1 MDLSILNDNQLKAVK
16 HIKGPLSV
24 VAGAGSGKT
33 RTLTYRIGYLI
44 NQGVNPLSILA
55 VTFTN
60 KAAREMRER
69 VVELV
74 GPKALDVTL
83 STFHSFC
90 ARFLRSEIEY
100 LGQTYNRRF
109 LIIDED
115 DSKQIIRDTVK
126 ELNYDPNRYN
136 SNRLKSLFSKYKN
149 GQYDE
154 LETIEQEI
162 YLKYN
167 DYLAYNNSLDFDD
180 LINYTIKILKENPS
194 VLAYYN
200 QYYEYLLID
209 EFQDTN
215 SVQYDL
221 IKLLSNKEKNVFIVG
236 DPDQSIYAFRGANYE
251 NHERFVREFKAEV
264 VILDQN
270 YRSTKNI
277 LDAANQLIGHNKNRQ
292 GEKNLRS
299 SFDEGPKV
307 IYEQRDSDKDEAY
320 YVARAIEI
328 IHQGHTPYQNIAVLY
343 RSNALSRI
351 FEEAFLR
358 YNIPYTVYGGISFFQ
373 RKEIKDMLSY
383 VRVCL
388 FPQDN
393 ISLKRIINVPRRKIG
408 QTTITKIETYA
419 TIHKISMWDAI
430 DQMDIK
436 GTTKQNLLDFKEI
449 IIKMQNEIARLD
461 DLIYVVDLVLAI
473 SGYKQMLNDEGN
485 EGKDRYENILELKS
499 VFYNGA
505 IDYKGTNLEKIEQ
518 ILDDMALKTDQ
529 DIVEDKDTVKLA
541 TIHQVKGLE
550 FDCVFVVALE
560 EGIFPS
566 ETAFNSGE
574 IDEER
579 RICYVAT
586 TRAKKRLLLSCSRQR
601 FRFGQLQM
609 NAPSRFIEEMN
620 LEDDRIQKRKQ
631 VIVKEVTPSDFMTS
645 SDDIKIGD
653 KVTHE
658 KYGFGT
664 VVQKDENVT
673 RVAFS
678 IHHGIKLFTNGHPAL
693 KKVIN

>member
-1 MDLSILNDNQLKAVK
+1 MNLSMLNENQLKAVK
-16 HIKGPLSV
+16 HINGPLSV

-33 RTLTYRIGYLI
+33 RTLTYRIANLI
-44 NQGVNPLSILA
+44 EQGVLPLSILA

-60 KAAREMRER
+60 KAAREMKER

-90 ARFLRSEIEY
+90 ARFLRNEIDH
-100 LGQTYNRRF
+100 LGSNYNRRF

-115 DSKQIIRDTVK
+115 DAKQIIRDTVK
-126 ELNYDPNRYN
+126 ELNYDPNRFK
-136 SNRLKSLFSKYKN
+136 STRLKSLISKFKN

-154 LETIEQEI
+154 LDTIESEI
-162 YLKYN
+162 YAKYN
-167 DYLAYNNSLDFDD
+167 DYLALNNSLDFDD
-180 LINYTIKILKENPS
+180 LINFTIKILKENKD
-194 VLAYYN
+194 VLTYYN
-200 QYYEYLLID
+200 NYYEYLLID

-215 SVQYDL
+215 TVQYDL
-221 IKLLSNKEKNVFIVG
+221 IKLLSFKHKNVFIVG
-236 DPDQSIYAFRGANYE
+236 DPDQSIYAFRGANYD
-251 NHERFVREFKAEV
+251 NHNRFITDYKAEI

-270 YRSTKNI
+270 YRSTTNI
-277 LDAANQLIGHNKNRQ
+277 LDAANNLISNNNNRQ

-299 SFDEGPKV
+299 DFDHGAKV
-307 IYEQRDSDKDEAY
+307 ITELRDSDKDEAY

-328 IHQGHTPYQNIAVLY
+328 INQGGTKYENIAVLY

-383 VRVCL
+383 IRVCL

-393 ISLKRIINVPRRKIG
+393 ISLKRIVNVPRRKIG
-408 QTTITKIETYA
+408 QTTISKIETYA
-419 TIHKISMWDAI
+419 NIHKISIWEAI
-430 DQMDIK
+430 DLIDLRGQAK
-436 GTTKQNLLDFKEI
+436 KNLLEFKAVIEKLQKEI
-449 IIKMQNEIARLD
+449 LAVD
-461 DLIYVVDLVLAI
+461 DLIYIVDLTLEVT
-473 SGYKQMLNDEGN
+473 GYRQMLIDEGN
-485 EGKDRYENILELKS
+485 EGKDRHENIMELKS
-499 VFYNGA
+499 VFYNGSM
-505 IDYKGTNLEKIEQ
+505 DYKGTNLEKIEQ
-518 ILDDMALKTDQ
+518 ILDEMALKSDM
-529 DIVEDKDTVKLA
+529 DIIEDNNTVKLA

-550 FDCVFVVALE
+550 FDAVFLVALE

-566 ETAFNSGE
+566 ETAYNNGE
-574 IDEER
+574 IEEER
-579 RICYVAT
+579 RIAYVGA

-601 FRFGQLQM
+601 FRFGQIQY
-609 NAPSRFIEEMN
+609 NSPSRFIDEMQI
-620 LEDDRIQKRKQ
+620 ESDDFPKRPKI
-631 VIVKEVTPSDFMTS
+631 VVKELSPMDFMSNT
-645 SDDIKIGD
+645 DDIRSGD
-653 KVTHE
+653 KVIHD
-658 KYGFGT
+658 KYGVGT

-678 IHHGIKLFTNGHPAL
+678 IAHGIKLFTNGHPSL

>member
-162 YLKYN
+162 FLKYN

-299 SFDEGPKV
+299 TFDEGPKV

-566 ETAFNSGE
+566 ETAFN
-574 IDEER
+574 
-579 RICYVAT
+579 
-586 TRAKKRLLLSCSRQR
+586 
-601 FRFGQLQM
+601 
-609 NAPSRFIEEMN
+609 
-620 LEDDRIQKRKQ
+620 
-631 VIVKEVTPSDFMTS
+631 
-645 SDDIKIGD
+645 
-653 KVTHE
+653 
-658 KYGFGT
+658 
-664 VVQKDENVT
+664 
-673 RVAFS
+673 
-678 IHHGIKLFTNGHPAL
+678 
-693 KKVIN
+693 